1 MSNLGPNTGMGDKTD
16 RGRNSDIY
24 GNYEKILYKV
34 LEYILKYFVK
44 MYLSTSKSSFEKKYS
59 STGKSTSTL
68 YSRTYFVLKYK
79 VLPKSD

>member
-1 MSNLGPNTGMGDKTD
+1 
-16 RGRNSDIY
+16 
-24 GNYEKILYKV
+24 
-34 LEYILKYFVK
+34 

-79 VLPKSD
+79 VLPKSDFQVPMGLTNNCDNAQKNSINKVWNKPVYFYTSE